1 VPAELL
7 DVLARHTY
15 YTTRMVIHRDPT
27 YMPANRRDWCSHN
40 AAVDGDT
47 CEASMWLGSFRTN
60 PRTGQP
66 VQLFKS
72 WASNRRK
79 EPADVLAEQV
89 FLHASLTPGT
99 LRATQ
104 ELERWQGFKG
114 LHFAGQFTTLT
125 DLQETA
131 LFSAMSVARTLSP
144 TSRSLQAL
152 EQRLASAG
160 HANVSYAVDDG
171 RKVH

>member
-1 VPAELL
+1 
-7 DVLARHTY
+7 
-15 YTTRMVIHRDPT
+15 MVIHRDPI

-72 WASNRRK
+72 WASNRHV
-79 EPADVLAEQV
+79 EPADVLAEQT

-104 ELERWQGFKG
+104 ELVRWQGFNG
-114 LHFAGQFTTLT
+114 LYFAGQFTTLT

-131 LFSAMSVARTLSP
+131 LYSGMSVARTLSP
-144 TSRSLQAL
+144 TSTSLQAL
-152 EQRLASAG
+152 EKRLVSTG
-160 HANVSYAVDDG
+160 HADVSYAVDDG
-171 RKVH
+171 R

>member
-1 VPAELL
+1 
-7 DVLARHTY
+7 
-15 YTTRMVIHRDPT
+15 
-27 YMPANRRDWCSHN
+27 
-40 AAVDGDT
+40 
-47 CEASMWLGSFRTN
+47 MWLGAFRTN

-72 WASNRRK
+72 WASNRRD
-79 EPADVLAEQV
+79 EPSDVLAEQI
-89 FLHASLTPGT
+89 FQHASLTPAT

-131 LFSAMSVARTLSP
+131 LSSAMSVARTLSP
-144 TSRSLQAL
+144 TSRTLQAL
-152 EQRLASAG
+152 DKRLVSTG
-160 HANVSYAVDDG
+160 HVGVSYTVGNG
-171 RKVH
+171 R